1 MGLRLEQIVPW
12 GRSLAEYIQMF
23 DLSETDLQSN
33 ILDCGGGPASFNA
46 ELTQQGH
53 SVISCDPIYQFSVAE
68 IQQRIDETY
77 DVVLSKV
84 EATRDNFIWKTFR
97 SPKEMG
103 QSRMNSMQNFL
114 QDFPIGF
121 QQGRYQ
127 TCELP
132 NLPFASK
139 QFNLAL
145 CSHLLFLYSD
155 QLSLEF
161 HLASI
166 LEMCRLS
173 ADVRVFPLLLNMTG
187 EMSPF
192 VDPIIQA
199 LQAQGYSATI
209 QQVLYEFQRGGN
221 QMLRVRTL

>member
-23 DLSETDLQSN
+23 DLSETDLQGN

-97 SPKEMG
+97 SPKELG
-103 QSRMNSMQNFL
+103 QARMNSMRNFL
-114 QDFPIGF
+114 QDFPLGL

-127 TCELP
+127 TCALP

-139 QFNLAL
+139 QFDLAL

-173 ADVRVFPLLLNMTG
+173 ADVRIFPLLLNMTC
-187 EMSPF
+187 EPSPF
-192 VDPIIQA
+192 IHPIIQA
-199 LQAQGYSATI
+199 LQDQGYSATL
-209 QQVLYEFQRGGN
+209 QPVPYEFQRDGN

>member
-1 MGLRLEQIVPW
+1 MGLRLDQIVPW
-12 GRSLAEYIQMF
+12 GRSLAEYVQMF
-23 DLSETDLQSN
+23 NLSEADLAGR

-46 ELTQQGH
+46 EMNQQGH
-53 SVISCDPIYQFSVAE
+53 SVISCDPIYQFSVSE
-68 IQQRIDETY
+68 IQQRIDQTY

-84 EATRDNFIWKTFR
+84 EATKDNFVWKNFR

-103 QSRMNSMQNFL
+103 QSRMESMQLFV
-114 QDFPIGF
+114 QDFSIE
-121 QQGRYQ
+121 QTRYQ

-132 NLPFASK
+132 TLPFESNS
-139 QFNLAL
+139 FDLAL

-173 ADVRVFPLLLNMTG
+173 PDVRIFPLLLNMTG
-187 EMSPF
+187 EISPF
-192 VDPIIQA
+192 VDPILQA
-199 LQAQGYSATI
+199 LQDRGYAATL
-209 QQVLYEFQRGGN
+209 QTVPYEFQRGGN
-221 QMLRVRTL
+221 QMLQVSHA

>member
-12 GRSLAEYIQMF
+12 GRSLTEYIQMF
-23 DLSETDLQSN
+23 KLSETKLEGR
-33 ILDCGGGPASFNA
+33 ILDCGSGPASFNA
-46 ELTQQGH
+46 EMTQQGH
-53 SVISCDPIYQFSVAE
+53 SVVSCDPIYQFSAAD

-97 SPKEMG
+97 SPKDMA
-103 QSRMNSMQNFL
+103 QSRMNSMQIFL
-114 QDFPIGF
+114 QDFPLGL

-132 NLPFASK
+132 TLPFASK
-139 QFNLAL
+139 QFDLAL

-155 QLSLEF
+155 QLSLDF

-173 ADVRVFPLLLNMTG
+173 ADVRIFPLVLNMTG

-192 VDPIIQA
+192 VDPILQA
-199 LQAQGYSATI
+199 LQDQGYSATI
-209 QQVLYEFQRGGN
+209 QQVAYEFQRGGN
-221 QMLRVRTL
+221 QMLQVKTL